1 MHELESTRRR
11 IGPFV
16 ERARRFSGWQLE
28 EFDPAP
34 LEPGPSWS
42 YERRAAALL
51 RDAESVVDLG
61 TGGGERFEALCG
73 SFNGRAVATE
83 SWSVNVPV
91 AAARLRPRGIL
102 VVRCSSLRLPFHDAS
117 TEVVLSRHEELD
129 PGEID
134 RVLSPDGSVL
144 TQQIGRNR
152 WRELRPFFPRM
163 QDAGDLF
170 QRYKDGF
177 EGSRLTVVEARSHD
191 WRAAYRGLGDIVFL
205 LCVAPWEIPDFD
217 PLGADLPA
225 LIAAVESLSTDR
237 GIALTESRFVIEAR
251 KDVGRR
257 HVSG

>member
-16 ERARRFSGWQLE
+16 ERARRFSGWQLQA
-28 EFDPAP
+28 FDPAP
-34 LEPGPSWS
+34 LGPGPSWS
-42 YERRAAALL
+42 YETRATALL
-51 RDAESVVDLG
+51 REANSVLDLG
-61 TGGGERFEALCG
+61 TGGGERFEALSA
-73 SFNGRAVATE
+73 SFSGRAVATE

-91 AAARLRPRGIL
+91 AAARLRPRGIS
-102 VVRCSSLRLPFHDAS
+102 VVRCSSLRLPFRDAS

-129 PGEID
+129 PKEIE
-134 RVLSPDGSVL
+134 RILSPGGSVL

-152 WRELRPFFPRM
+152 WRELRAFFPRM

-177 EGSRLTVVEARSHD
+177 EGCGLTIVEARSHD
-191 WRAAYRGLGDIVFL
+191 WKAAYRGLGDIVFL

-225 LIAAVESLSTDR
+225 LIAAEESLSTDR
-237 GIALTESRFVIEAR
+237 GIALTESRFVVEAR
-251 KDVGRR
+251 NEVGRR
-257 HVSG
+257 HVYG